1 MICNGFKRAKVS
13 KSSSADEGNEFK
25 LLYTNADVLRIC
37 KTQKLSDFVVQQQSK
52 YLAHLCRQ
60 PHQTL
65 TKQLLFNDDKYSKR
79 GNRCETLEEQVMNK
93 LCTTPEQF
101 YKLAL
106 ERKTDTLFKNL
117 NRQNVKSKNYSKTK
131 KVKAK
136 KE

>member
-1 MICNGFKRAKVS
+1 MICNGFKRARNS
-13 KSSSADEGNEFK
+13 KSNDDTAEGNEFK
-25 LLYTNADVLRIC
+25 LLYTNADVLQIC
-37 KTQKLSDFVVQQQSK
+37 KTQELTDFVAQQQSK

-79 GNRCETLEEQVMNK
+79 GNRCETLEEQVMRK
-93 LCTTPEQF
+93 FCTTPEQF

-117 NRQNVKSKNYSKTK
+117 QRKNVKGKNYKKPTK
-131 KVKAK
+131 KK
-136 KE
+136 

>member
-13 KSSSADEGNEFK
+13 KSSGSADDGSEFK

-37 KTQKLSDFVVQQQSK
+37 KTQELSDFVAQQQSK

-79 GNRCETLEEQVMNK
+79 GNRCETLEEQVMRK

-117 NRQNVKSKNYSKTK
+117 KRQNVKNKNYK
-131 KVKAK
+131 KK
-136 KE
+136 KN